1 MNFFVLLLVFQKS
14 LNFSL
19 FFKFVLHSKVKQTK
33 TNLQKY
39 FHPSPLNHLTVHIL
53 SECICSDAHMQCR
66 KPKRLLRYYMSL
78 KSSCYHVEDFVDGA
92 LPPCGGFRKN
102 GALLPRG
109 GFRTN
114 LRFFTTW

>member
-33 TNLQKY
+33 TDLQKY

-53 SECICSDAHMQCR
+53 YMHTCNAESQ
-66 KPKRLLRYYMSL
+66 KGYY
-78 KSSCYHVEDFVDGA
+78 G
-92 LPPCGGFRKN
+92 
-102 GALLPRG
+102 
-109 GFRTN
+109 TI
-114 LRFFTTW
+114 